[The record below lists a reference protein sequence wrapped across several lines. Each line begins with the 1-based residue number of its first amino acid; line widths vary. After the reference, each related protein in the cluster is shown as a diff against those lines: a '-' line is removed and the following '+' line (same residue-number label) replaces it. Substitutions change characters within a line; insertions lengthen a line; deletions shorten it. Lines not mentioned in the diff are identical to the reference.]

1 MAKRIQ
7 KMQKFLIDKKLDA
20 LLIKSK
26 TMKKYMDTLTGSGC
40 QVLIMKDAAYL
51 IVDGRYITEANE
63 REHDLQIILHAPHKT
78 GRNYLG
84 TVEELMKQHGCT
96 SLGVEANQMLIK
108 EYRQVEELG
117 VEVCLL
123 GDEIAKIRIQKDD
136 EEIAIMQEAV
146 DITDEI
152 YARVLKE
159 LYIGMSEYEISALLQ
174 YFAIK
179 AGAQQMSFDTIV
191 GTGERS
197 AMPHGRP
204 TNRKIKAHEPI
215 LMDFGIQYKNYQ
227 SDMTRVAFFG
237 KPQPE
242 IEKIDHIV
250 LQAQLAGID
259 AMKTGALAC
268 DVDKAARDIITQA
281 GYGDYFDH
289 GLGHGL
295 GIGDGDEYPILNEK
309 GDVILDEHMMMSCEP
324 GIYLPKVGG
333 IRIEDDVVI
342 IDGIG
347 QAMNKTTKDMIILK
361 EE

>member
-1 MAKRIQ
+1 MAKRL
-7 KMQKFLIDKKLDA
+7 KKLQKFLEDEKLDA

-40 QVLIMKDAAYL
+40 QVLILKDAAYL
-51 IVDGRYITEANE
+51 IVDGRYITEAKQ
-63 REHDLQIILHAPHKT
+63 REHDLTIILHAPHKT

-84 TVEELMKQHGCT
+84 TVEELLKQHGCT
-96 SLGVEANQMLIK
+96 SLGVEASQMLIK

-117 VEVCLL
+117 VTIRLL

-179 AGAQQMSFDTIV
+179 AGAQQMSFETIV

-204 TNRKIKAHEPI
+204 TGRKIKAHEPI

-227 SDMTRVAFFG
+227 SKKATRV
-237 KPQPE
+237 
-242 IEKIDHIV
+242 ISD
-250 LQAQLAGID
+250 
-259 AMKTGALAC
+259 
-268 DVDKAARDIITQA
+268 
-281 GYGDYFDH
+281 
-289 GLGHGL
+289 
-295 GIGDGDEYPILNEK
+295 
-309 GDVILDEHMMMSCEP
+309 
-324 GIYLPKVGG
+324 
-333 IRIEDDVVI
+333 
-342 IDGIG
+342 
-347 QAMNKTTKDMIILK
+347 
-361 EE
+361 